1 MNVYK
6 LRFGSALTFSGR
18 RLVICFERKFP
29 FGHAICNA
37 TYSGTVHRLPSRNS
51 DNLSMVK
58 IEPYDHE
65 RNSDPPAAF
74 ATAAEIEIAD
84 RLRRKLEARY
94 LAESEASP
102 PLAGVVDD
110 DGEETL

>member
-1 MNVYK
+1 LGTHYAR
-6 LRFGSALTFSGR
+6 LRTAEQCARYL
-18 RLVICFERKFP
+18 FP
-29 FGHAICNA
+29 TAA
-37 TYSGTVHRLPSRNS
+37 PT
-51 DNLSMVK
+51 MVK
-58 IEPYDHE
+58 IEPHNHE
-65 RNSDPPAAF
+65 PDGDPPAAF